1 MGGGE
6 VSHTLACIL
15 AGLTDYC
22 TLTSAESRVVERAAE
37 LGANTNVPSNLP
49 AFAAAPYVA
58 EELRSVER
66 FAASL
71 DVLWERIKGH
81 ALAAYNAAKEQR

>member
-6 VSHTLACIL
+6 VSHTLACVL
-15 AGLTDYC
+15 AGLTDHC
-22 TLTSAESRVVERAAE
+22 TLTRAESRVVERAAE
-37 LGANTNVPSNLP
+37 LGANTNTPANLP
-49 AFAAAPYVA
+49 ALAAAPYVE
-58 EELRSVER
+58 EELRAVER

-71 DVLWERIKGH
+71 DVPWERVKPH